1 MSVDAL
7 EKSISVVSQQNIFS
21 NFKESS
27 RWKNILDGFS
37 SVILDLIIIIDN
49 LCIPNDKLCAIA
61 EGISQGT
68 TSVVSNGLF
77 LKESP
82 IVLSETSAVIVATA
96 KNYEQN
102 LCATGKNWVN
112 GPTESQLS
120 YRSEIS
126 AIIAALTIIDVIFQR
141 NNITDGSV
149 TIALESTMEQRKSTA
164 PMITDQKSFEYLQI
178 IQNWIQ
184 LSPLTLK
191 FRHVSSNQTDY
202 ALYDNLD
209 WWEKMN

>member
-102 LCATGKNWVN
+102 LCATGKN
-112 GPTESQLS
+112 
-120 YRSEIS
+120 
-126 AIIAALTIIDVIFQR
+126 
-141 NNITDGSV
+141 
-149 TIALESTMEQRKSTA
+149 
-164 PMITDQKSFEYLQI
+164 
-178 IQNWIQ
+178 
-184 LSPLTLK
+184 
-191 FRHVSSNQTDY
+191 
-202 ALYDNLD
+202 
-209 WWEKMN
+209 